1 MSSQEQTAYV
11 FPGQGSQWVG
21 MARDICASSPLAR
34 QVFDEADSSLGFSLS
49 RLCFEGPELVLR
61 QTINA
66 QPAIL
71 TVSIAYLAASPEL
84 TGKSS
89 PPAFLAGHSLGEYT
103 ALVAAQVLP
112 FKDALYLAR
121 ERGRLMH
128 EAGEKNPGGMLAIIG
143 LDEAVVDDI
152 CCSAHIQIAN
162 VNCPGQIV
170 VTGPTHLLGQAAEL
184 ARAKGAHR
192 VIPLQVSGAFHSRL
206 MEPAAEGMSH
216 ATSTFTFRD
225 PTIPIVANTT
235 ARPIANAQAI
245 RAELLSQLL
254 NCVQWQ
260 RSVEYMIK
268 EGVNTFI
275 EIGPGQVLS
284 GLIKRVSK
292 NVNALSIE
300 RNSQKNGKG

>member
-1 MSSQEQTAYV
+1 MSSQDKTAYV

-21 MARDICASSPLAR
+21 MARDICASSPRAR
-34 QVFDEADSSLGFSLS
+34 QVFDEADSTLGFSLS
-49 RLCFEGPELVLR
+49 RLCFEGPEAVLR

-71 TVSIAYLAASPEL
+71 AVSIAYLAATPEL
-84 TGKSS
+84 TDKSS
-89 PPAFLAGHSLGEYT
+89 PPAFAAGHSLGEYT

-128 EAGEKNPGGMLAIIG
+128 EAGQKNPGGMLAIIG
-143 LDEAVVDDI
+143 LEEGVVDNI
-152 CCSAHIQIAN
+152 CRSAQIQIAN
-162 VNCPGQIV
+162 INCPGQIV
-170 VTGPTHLLGQAAEL
+170 VTGPNNLLDQAAEL
-184 ARAKGAHR
+184 AKAEGAHR
-192 VIPLQVSGAFHSRL
+192 VLPLQVSGAFHSRL

-216 ATSTFTFRD
+216 ATSTLTFRD

-235 ARPIANAQAI
+235 ALPIADAQAV

-260 RSVEYMIK
+260 KSVEYMIK
-268 EGVNTFI
+268 EGVTTFI

-284 GLIKRVSK
+284 GLIKRVSR
-292 NVNALSIE
+292 NVNTLAIE
-300 RNSQKNGKG
+300 KNSQKNGKG